1 MFEDLLD
8 TDTKIVHDIA
18 VLIVMTS
25 KHFWLL
31 QCI

>member
-8 TDTKIVHDIA
+8 TDTKIVLDIA
-18 VLIVMTS
+18 VLIVMAS
-25 KHFWLL
+25 KPFWLL